1 MLKIQQV
8 KTKDE
13 KMSQTRKVVI
23 FDESFEMSLLITYST
38 WYDWYYRLIIKW
50 EKSLKKLWEDW
61 ISKINY
67 DKKIYWKWKFEIT
80 KTFIIEN
87 FWKNEKN
94 EARNYTINGF
104 LDKFIEELKNY
115 EEKNL

>member
-23 FDESFEMSLLITYST
+23 FDDSFEMNLIITYST
-38 WYDWYYRLIIKW
+38 WYDNYYRLIIKW
-50 EKSLKKLWEDW
+50 ERNLKKLWDDW
-61 ISKINY
+61 RSKIDY
-67 DKKIYWKWKFEIT
+67 DKKLYWKSKFEIT
-80 KTFIIEN
+80 KTFTIEN

-94 EARNYTINGF
+94 EIKNYTISSF
-104 LDKFIEELKNY
+104 IDKLIEELKNY
-115 EEKNL
+115 EEKKL